1 MKPLYRLY
9 RRSLSI
15 FWTAATIVLVLLA
28 TLAGLAELLLPYT
41 DKYQDEIETQLSEL
55 VGQPVHFDSISGS
68 WDVTGPQF
76 ILRNLGIFP
85 QSRQDSKP
93 VLLIDQAR
101 VKFSLLDYLRP
112 NRPFARFEV
121 VGAELELLRDRQGVL
136 KISGMYSEKPMEFSK
151 ALELLSAV
159 EEIHLN
165 DTGLAIVDEISGFR
179 DKLTASSIEI
189 QYRDKVFLARWQAV
203 LGEKLEQSSLFPAES
218 KAEKVDGRLS
228 LRLSESKPQ
237 SLRVWAK
244 SSINNP
250 GQLLTLLPEEWRNTA
265 SGHLELETWLEWR
278 AGEPLQAQG
287 RVNASQLRWKM
298 QSDNQL
304 ARLDELSANWRLRF
318 ENKQRW
324 SLWLADVV
332 ALSDGESMFGSS
344 LTMLLN
350 PDDTTGFHLE
360 TEQLDLGFTQSLLMP
375 LLQKFDLAAKFSGEL
390 KGKLNHL
397 LLATDTA
404 GDINWL
410 ELSAED
416 VQLANSTGL
425 STIGPL
431 NLEANFQAG
440 NGSVQLHGAEFEFS
454 WEPIFSSSQRWSQFD
469 CHLDFSART
478 ETAWQVQTQ
487 LCELQNND
495 FKLGLQLGMLL
506 PADSDDSPLVDA
518 QVVLH
523 QAQAS
528 SLKYYWPEK
537 IMRKK
542 GVSWLKKAFSAGEI
556 RRGQIQVLGEL
567 DSFPFRQGGGVFSAI
582 LPVYDMRVD
591 FHPDW
596 PNLRH
601 TDAIIHLE
609 ELRLLVDGSFST
621 NGISIKNASSVIDMR
636 GRLKV
641 TTDFRKNIDAAELL
655 GYIHASPLEEIMGLD
670 LNAFTVVG
678 PVNVSGHLKFYFD
691 GRKDWFDVNGQVDFL
706 DALFE
711 LPDWQIKLDNIQG
724 SLSWSEHG
732 IIAEGIQIKLN
743 EAAGVL
749 QLRAGPVLAAGNI
762 LEANLKLKAP
772 TETLLPGDL
781 ADQLVSP
788 RYLQGETDWDIS
800 VLIEKKDQ
808 DGILPLSLDIRSEL
822 EGLSINLPAP
832 LEKTAAEI
840 WPTHIHMP
848 IQGADRQLAI
858 RMEGQLGFKLTLDE
872 SRSRVEAFRVL
883 LGDDK
888 VTEPRRGFFSLGGL
902 TREFNLDGWL
912 ALLSGQ
918 EDSSS
923 RMSLKL
929 GDFSLE
935 ALKLGFLGAEI
946 PDTRLKLTKSGD
958 SYIADFSGP
967 AIEGRLHLP
976 GGERKAL
983 VADFEHLYL
992 PVVDEPEDLE
1002 IGTDGEEKILELNP
1016 ASLPPM
1022 HLYARAFSWG
1032 HLKLKE
1038 TRIETYPLGN
1048 GLHIEHLEGTS
1059 GSVHLSASGDW
1070 LETIAGQNTSFN
1082 VNITAENFEEI
1093 LQVFD
1098 FSAGITGSQSMVR
1111 FDLGWRGTPLDIDF
1125 KSLNG
1130 SMQLDLKGGSLKQAN
1145 PGAGRLLSL
1154 VNLQALPRRLMLD
1167 FRDVFTEGFH
1177 FDSAKGSFQIEN
1189 GVASTNDVKIKSPA
1203 ADILISGSTDMQAR
1217 EYNQLIRVRP
1227 GVGSALPV
1235 IGAIAGGPGG
1245 AAAGLA
1251 LQGLFKKA
1259 LGEATEAV
1267 YEVSGSWDDPQ
1278 IKKIDKAPKNPRKST
1293 NKSGNQ
1299 NSKNSRIRKRTQ

>member
-76 ILRNLGIFP
+76 ILTNLGVFP
-85 QSRQDSKP
+85 QSAQASKP
-93 VLLIDQAR
+93 VLLINQAR

-121 VGAELELLRDRQGVL
+121 VGAELELLRDQRGVL
-136 KISGMYSEKPMEFSK
+136 KISGMHSETPMEFSK

-159 EEIHLN
+159 EEIHLS
-165 DTGLAIVDEISGFR
+165 DTRLAIVDEISGFR

-189 QYRDKVFLARWQAV
+189 QYRDKVFLARWHAV
-203 LGEKLEQSSLFPAES
+203 LGEKLEQSGLFPAES
-218 KAEKVDGRLS
+218 KADKVDGRLS
-228 LRLSESKPQ
+228 LRLNQSKPQ

-250 GQLLTLLPEEWRNTA
+250 GQLLTLLPEEWRNTT
-265 SGHLELETWLEWR
+265 SGHIQLETWLEWR

-287 RVNASQLRWKM
+287 RLDASQLRWKM
-298 QSDNQL
+298 QSDDQL
-304 ARLDELSANWRLRF
+304 AQLDELSANWRLRYV
-318 ENKQRW
+318 NKQQW

-332 ALSDGESMFGSS
+332 ALSNEESMFGSS

-360 TEQLDLGFTQSLLMP
+360 AEQLDLGFTQSLLMP
-375 LLQKFDLAAKFSGEL
+375 LLRKFDLAAKFSGEL
-390 KGKLNHL
+390 KGKLKHL
-397 LLATDTA
+397 LLTTDTA
-404 GDINWL
+404 GSIDWL
-410 ELSAED
+410 ELSAES

-425 STIGPL
+425 SAVGPL

-440 NGSVQLHGAEFEFS
+440 NGSIMLHGTDIEFS
-454 WEPIFSSSQRWSQFD
+454 WDTIFSAPQRWSRFD
-469 CHLDFSART
+469 CHLDFSTQAIVS
-478 ETAWQVQTQ
+478 WQLQTQ

-495 FKLGLQLGMLL
+495 FNLGLQLGMLQ
-506 PADSDDSPLVDA
+506 PADSNDSPLIDA
-518 QVVLH
+518 QVILH
-523 QAQAS
+523 QVQAS
-528 SLKYYWPEK
+528 SLQHYWPEK
-537 IMRKK
+537 KMRKK
-542 GVSWLKKAFSAGEI
+542 GVAWLKKAFSAGEI
-556 RRGQIQVLGEL
+556 RQGQIQLLGEL
-567 DSFPFRQGGGVFSAI
+567 DRFPFRQGGGVFSAR
-582 LPVYDMRVD
+582 LPVHDMSVN

-596 PNLRH
+596 PGLQH
-601 TDAIIHLE
+601 TDAVIHLE
-609 ELRLLVDGSFST
+609 DLRLLVHGSLT
-621 NGISIKNASSVIDMR
+621 TEGITINNASAVVDMS

-641 TTDFRKNIDAAELL
+641 TTDFRKNIDAEELL
-655 GYIHASPLEEIMGLD
+655 DYIHTSPLEEIMGIDLD
-670 LNAFTVVG
+670 AFTVVG
-678 PVNVSGHLKFYFD
+678 PVNANGHLKFYFD
-691 GRKDWFDVNGQVDFL
+691 GRKDWFDVNGQVDF
-706 DALFE
+706 DGAVFE
-711 LPDWQIKLDNIQG
+711 LPDWEVKLDNIQG
-724 SLSWSEHG
+724 VLSWSEYG
-732 IIAEGIQIKLN
+732 IIAEDIEINSGEAPGI
-743 EAAGVL
+743 L
-749 QLRAGPVLAAGNI
+749 QLRAGPELAEGNI
-762 LEANLKLKAP
+762 LEANLKLSAP
-772 TETLLPGDL
+772 AKTLLPGDL
-781 ADQLVSP
+781 AENLVFP
-788 RYLQGETDWDIS
+788 QYLQGETDWDIS
-800 VLIEKKDQ
+800 VLIKQKDQ

-832 LEKTAAEI
+832 LEKAAAEI
-840 WPTHIHMP
+840 WPTHIHLP
-848 IQGADRQLAI
+848 IQGVDRQLAI
-858 RMEGQLGFKLTLDE
+858 RMENRLGFKLTLDD
-872 SRSRVEAFRVL
+872 SRSRVEGFRVL

-888 VTEPRRGFFSLGGL
+888 VAEPRRGFFSLGGL
-902 TREFNLDGWL
+902 ARKFDLDGWL
-912 ALLSGQ
+912 VLLPGE
-918 EDSSS
+918 EDSTST
-923 RMSLKL
+923 MSLKL
-929 GDFSLE
+929 GDFSFE
-935 ALKLGFLGAEI
+935 ALKLRFLDADI
-946 PDTRLKLTKSGD
+946 PDTRLELTKLGD

-992 PVVDEPEDLE
+992 PVVDESEN
-1002 IGTDGEEKILELNP
+1002 TDVDAGVEEKMLELNP

-1022 HLYARAFSWG
+1022 HLYARKFSWG

-1038 TRIETYPLGN
+1038 TRIETYPLDN
-1048 GLHIEHLEGTS
+1048 GLHIERLEGTS

-1070 LETIAGQNTSFN
+1070 LETAVGQSTSLD

-1098 FSAGITGSQSMVR
+1098 FSAGITGSQAMVS

-1125 KSLNG
+1125 NSLNG
-1130 SMQLDLKGGSLKQAN
+1130 SIKIDLKGGSLKQAN

-1177 FDSAKGSFQIEN
+1177 FDSAKGSFKIEN

-1217 EYNQLIRVRP
+1217 EYDQLIRVRP

-1267 YEVSGSWDDPQ
+1267 YTVSGSWDDPQ
-1278 IKKIDKAPKNPRKST
+1278 ITKIDKAPKKPRKST
-1293 NKSGNQ
+1293 NKSN
-1299 NSKNSRIRKRTQ
+1299 